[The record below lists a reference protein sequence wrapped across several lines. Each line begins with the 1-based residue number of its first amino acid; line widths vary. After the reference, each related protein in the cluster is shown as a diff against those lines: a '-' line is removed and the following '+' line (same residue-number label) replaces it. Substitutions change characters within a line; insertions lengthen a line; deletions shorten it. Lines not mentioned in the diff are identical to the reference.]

1 MTWLQGPE
9 GIGSPSARY
18 GHSAVLVA
26 ETKIFIF
33 GGTNGKEYYNDLY
46 VLDLE
51 VMAWSQP
58 KCEGPLPSPRQG
70 HTAIQ
75 VGTNMIIQGGFNFDE
90 DSQKMA
96 DFRQGTQ
103 LQSCYLNDIRILDTE
118 KYEWARV
125 RVSGTPPLPR
135 YGHTANISGPDIIFF
150 GGWSINSGARGEQNF
165 IPPADID
172 YFIVLNTD
180 NELVW

>member
-1 MTWLQGPE
+1 M
-9 GIGSPSARY
+9 
-18 GHSAVLVA
+18 
-26 ETKIFIF
+26 
-33 GGTNGKEYYNDLY
+33 
-46 VLDLE
+46 
-51 VMAWSQP
+51 
-58 KCEGPLPSPRQG
+58 
-70 HTAIQ
+70 
-75 VGTNMIIQGGFNFDE
+75 
-90 DSQKMA
+90 
-96 DFRQGTQ
+96 
-103 LQSCYLNDIRILDTE
+103 DTE

-180 NELVW
+180 NELVWEKGKFEGQPPLSRYGHTATSIGPHILIFGGWEFNRAASEVVVLRDMTAATKKK